1 MFTATP
7 SVQLPTVIL
16 FEDSIMLIFSSI
28 YTFLTFLDYNN
39 LKVFGKFYHSS
50 TLKPQELLFQIQFS
64 GPPAYHIFHQLDGM
78 PAHIL

>member
-7 SVQLPTVIL
+7 SAQLPTGIL
-16 FEDSIMLIFSSI
+16 FEASIMLIFSI
-28 YTFLTFLDYNN
+28 YIFLAFLDYSN

-64 GPPAYHIFHQLDGM
+64 GPSAYHIFHQLDGM